1 MNILDWL
8 LKFFSLKTAPI
19 HAVVI
24 THKPLY
30 SDVALAL
37 MNQVEKT
44 LDKASGEWKAHNVY
58 ANLIK
63 RYPEVNKADLRFEIE
78 CLHQRYF
85 RHD

>member
-1 MNILDWL
+1 MIDLI
-8 LKFFSLKTAPI
+8 LKFFDLKTAAI
-19 HAVVI
+19 DAIVI

-37 MNQVEKT
+37 MHQVEKT

-78 CLHQRYF
+78 CLHQRHF